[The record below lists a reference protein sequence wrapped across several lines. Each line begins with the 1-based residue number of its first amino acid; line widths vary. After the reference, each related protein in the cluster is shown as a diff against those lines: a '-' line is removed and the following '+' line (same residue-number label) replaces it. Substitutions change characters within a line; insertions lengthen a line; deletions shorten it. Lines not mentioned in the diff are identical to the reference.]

1 MPELPEVE
9 TIRRGLESAILNK
22 QITDLQVKKPKL
34 LRNKQAYFFNTL
46 KNNSIVNIDRIGKLL
61 IFVLADKQN
70 YLLVHL
76 KMTGQLI
83 YTKGG
88 QMVAGGHK
96 QAILGKLPNRY
107 SHIIFH
113 FTDGSKLFF
122 NDMRQFGYME
132 LVKDTEPIIKRYGIE
147 PGTDNFTWENFQ
159 KVFVNRRIAIKVL
172 LLNQQLISGIGNIY
186 ADEICYRAKV
196 RPDRGVN
203 TLTIA
208 EKKKLF
214 TATKY
219 IIKKAVVNRGTTF
232 SDYRDTSGQPGNFV
246 KFLKVYGRAGQKCLS
261 CRQVNIKKVK
271 LGGRG
276 THFCSRCQK

>member
-9 TIRRGLESAILNK
+9 TIRRGLESAVINK
-22 QITDLQVKKPKL
+22 QIVDLQVTKPKL
-34 LRNKQAYFFNTL
+34 LRNQRAYFLNTL
-46 KNNSIVNIDRIGKLL
+46 KNNSISSINRIGKLL
-61 IFVLADKQN
+61 IFVLADEQN

-83 YTKGG
+83 YTKGN

-96 QAILGKLPNRY
+96 QAIEGELPNKY

-113 FTDGSKLFF
+113 FADDSKLFF

-132 LVKDTEPIIKRYGIE
+132 LVEDVELIIKKYGIE
-147 PGTDNFTWENFQ
+147 PGTKNFTWVNFQ
-159 KVFVNRRIAIKVL
+159 KIFVNRKITIKSL
-172 LLNQQLISGIGNIY
+172 LLNQQIVSGIGNIY

-196 RPDRGVN
+196 RPDRKVN
-203 TLTIA
+203 TLTVV
-208 EKKKLF
+208 EKKKIF

-219 IIKKAVVNRGTTF
+219 IIEKAVEKRGTTF

-246 KFLKVYGRAGQKCLS
+246 KFLKVYGRDGQKCMG
-261 CRQVNIKKVK
+261 CRQENIKKVK

-276 THFCSRCQK
+276 THFCSRCQR

>member
-9 TIRRGLESAILNK
+9 TIRRGLESAVINK
-22 QITDLQVKKPKL
+22 QIVDLQVTKPKL
-34 LRNKQAYFFNTL
+34 LRNQRAYFLNTL
-46 KNNSIVNIDRIGKLL
+46 KNNSISSINRIGKLL
-61 IFVLADKQN
+61 IFVLADEQN

-83 YTKGG
+83 YTKGN

-96 QAILGKLPNRY
+96 QAIEGELPNKY
-107 SHIIFH
+107 SPIIFH
-113 FTDGSKLFF
+113 FADDSKLFF

-132 LVKDTEPIIKRYGIE
+132 LVEDVELIIKKYGIE
-147 PGTDNFTWENFQ
+147 PGTKNFTWVNFQ
-159 KVFVNRRIAIKVL
+159 KIFVNRKITIKSL
-172 LLNQQLISGIGNIY
+172 LLNQQIVSGIGNIY

-196 RPDRGVN
+196 RPDRKVN
-203 TLTIA
+203 TLTVV
-208 EKKKLF
+208 EKKKIF

-219 IIKKAVVNRGTTF
+219 IIEKAVEKRGTTF

-246 KFLKVYGRAGQKCLS
+246 KFLKVYGRDGQKCMG
-261 CRQVNIKKVK
+261 CRQENIKKVK

-276 THFCSRCQK
+276 THFCSRCQR

>member
-9 TIRRGLESAILNK
+9 TIRRGLESAVINK
-22 QITDLQVKKPKL
+22 QIVDLQVTKPKL
-34 LRNKQAYFFNTL
+34 LRNQRAYFLNTL
-46 KNNSIVNIDRIGKLL
+46 KNNSISSINRIGKLL
-61 IFVLADKQN
+61 IFVLADEQN

-83 YTKGG
+83 YTKGN

-96 QAILGKLPNRY
+96 QAIEGELPNKY

-113 FTDGSKLFF
+113 FADDSKLFF

-132 LVKDTEPIIKRYGIE
+132 LVEDVELIIKKYGIE
-147 PGTDNFTWENFQ
+147 PGTKNFTWVNFQ
-159 KVFVNRRIAIKVL
+159 KIFVNRKITIKSL
-172 LLNQQLISGIGNIY
+172 LLNQQIVSGIGNIY

-196 RPDRGVN
+196 RPDRKVN
-203 TLTIA
+203 TLTVV
-208 EKKKLF
+208 EKKKIF

-219 IIKKAVVNRGTTF
+219 IIEKAVEKRGTTF

-246 KFLKVYGRAGQKCLS
+246 KFLKVYGRDGQKCMG
-261 CRQVNIKKVK
+261 CRQENIKKVK